1 MRIGLLTEGGCPD
14 ASGETRPWRD
24 RLVHGL
30 PGHEFEVYT
39 LDRGPED
46 GVDRG
51 PEGGTAD
58 ESGPSDT
65 GPEARGAGSG
75 AGTLGHARVAR
86 VAPLYG
92 ELPAALRWRPGG
104 WRAGARGRR
113 ARRRF
118 AECFGDLAAGFIAAV
133 PPGVRAPVPVPAAD
147 GAADREGQADRFA
160 AGLYGLA
167 QVARDHGGLPELLRS
182 EQAVRI
188 LESACRAPGALCAA
202 HGARVGDL
210 LAVTEELERALR
222 PLSLDWFGTGR
233 YDAERYGG
241 DRYSGG
247 RYSGGRHGTDRSG
260 CGSAAPSGGDGDG
273 LAAVDLCHA
282 TAGGSV
288 ALPGLLAKRFFG
300 TPLLLTE
307 YGVRLRERYLARSGV
322 GASAPVRA
330 LLGAFETALAAET
343 YAEAALVTP
352 GSARTRRWQERCGAG
367 RERLRT
373 VYPGMD
379 AAGFTAVPDAPAD
392 HSATLVWTGTVE
404 PAKDLVSLLHAFARV
419 HRAEPAATLRIVGA
433 PGPLPEDAAY
443 LAQCRVLAAQ
453 LFPDE
458 AADERSAGD
467 NPVSFEEVGGP
478 GLPRPQDVYAA
489 GSVLV
494 LSSVAEG
501 FPRSLVEAM
510 LSGRATVSTDAGAV
524 CEVIGGTGLV
534 VPPRNPRALA
544 DACLALLLDPGRRA
558 RLGAAA
564 RARALEL
571 FTVEQ
576 NVAAFRGIY
585 LELMSRTPCR
595 PAAGAGPGGDSVPRL
610 FSRPAES
617 HVPGRWAVAGGGAAH
632 AAPPTGRAPSWA
644 APDPDAPATGRV
656 TAPVVE
662 PATGRVTAPVVEPAT
677 APALAPVAGPT
688 AAAAGA
694 GADRQRGA
702 RP

>member
-1 MRIGLLTEGGCPD
+1 MRIGLLTEGGGPD
-14 ASGETRPWRD
+14 ASGETRPWRN
-24 RLVHGL
+24 RLVRGL

-51 PEGGTAD
+51 SEDGTAD
-58 ESGPSDT
+58 EAGASDT

-75 AGTLGHARVAR
+75 AGGRGRARVVRA
-86 VAPLYG
+86 APLHG
-92 ELPAALRWRPGG
+92 ELPAALRWRPDGR
-104 WRAGARGRR
+104 RAGARGRR

-118 AECFGDLAAGFIAAV
+118 AECFADLAAGFTAAE
-133 PPGVRAPVPVPAAD
+133 PPGGRALAPESAAD
-147 GAADREGQADRFA
+147 GAAYREDQADRFT

-167 QVARDHGGLPELLRS
+167 QLARDHGGLPELLRS

-188 LESACRAPGALCAA
+188 LESACRAPGALRAA
-202 HGARVGDL
+202 HGARVADL

-222 PLSLDWFGTGR
+222 PLSLDWYGAGRFDAERHGADGNGGDRHGTGR
-233 YDAERYGG
+233 YGG
-241 DRYSGG
+241 GL
-247 RYSGGRHGTDRSG
+247 
-260 CGSAAPSGGDGDG
+260 AAPSGSDGDG
-273 LAAVDLCHA
+273 LAAVDLCHV

-307 YGVRLRERYLARSGV
+307 YGVRLRERYLARSGA

-343 YAEAALVTP
+343 YAEATLVTP
-352 GSARTRRWQERCGAG
+352 GSARTRRWQERCGAD

-379 AAGFTAVPDAPAD
+379 ATGFTAVPDAPAD
-392 HSATLVWTGTVE
+392 HCATLVWTGTVE

-433 PGPLPEDAAY
+433 PGPGPEDAAY

-458 AADERSAGD
+458 AADARSAGA

-501 FPRSLVEAM
+501 FPRSLVAAM

-544 DACLALLLDPGRRA
+544 DACLELLLDPGRRA

-617 HVPGRWAVAGGGAAH
+617 HVPGRWAVTGGGAAQ

-644 APDPDAPATGRV
+644 APDPDVPATEPV
-656 TAPVVE
+656 AEQATEPVVAQVAE
-662 PATGRVTAPVVEPAT
+662 PAA
-677 APALAPVAGPT
+677 AG
-688 AAAAGA
+688 AGA

>member
-1 MRIGLLTEGGCPD
+1 MRIGLLTEGGDPD
-14 ASGETRPWRD
+14 AASETRPWRD

-51 PEGGTAD
+51 PEDGVDRGPEGGATD
-58 ESGPSDT
+58 EGGPSDT

-75 AGTLGHARVAR
+75 AGGRGRARVVR

-92 ELPAALRWRPGG
+92 ELPADLRWRPERR
-104 WRAGARGRR
+104 RAGARGRR

-118 AECFGDLAAGFIAAV
+118 AACFADLAAGFTAAE
-133 PPGVRAPVPVPAAD
+133 PPGGRALAPEPAAD
-147 GAADREGQADRFA
+147 GATHREGQADRFA

-167 QVARDHGGLPELLRS
+167 QLARDHGGLPELLRS

-188 LESACRAPGALCAA
+188 LESACRAPGALRAA

-222 PLSLDWFGTGR
+222 PLSLDWYGAGR

-241 DRYSGG
+241 DRHGG
-247 RYSGGRHGTDRSG
+247 ARYGADRHGADRYG
-260 CGSAAPSGGDGDG
+260 GGPAAPSGSDGDG

-352 GSARTRRWQERCGAG
+352 GSARTRRWQERCGAD

-373 VYPGMD
+373 VYPGLD
-379 AAGFTAVPDAPAD
+379 ATGFTAVPDAPAD

-433 PGPLPEDAAY
+433 PGPGPEDAAY
-443 LAQCRVLAAQ
+443 LTQCRVLAAQ

-458 AADERSAGD
+458 AADARSAGD

-595 PAAGAGPGGDSVPRL
+595 PAAGTGPGGDSVHRL

-617 HVPGRWAVAGGGAAH
+617 HVPGRWAVTGGGTAQ

-644 APDPDAPATGRV
+644 APDPDVPVAVPVTEPAAVRVAVPATG
-656 TAPVVE
+656 
-662 PATGRVTAPVVEPAT
+662 PAT
-677 APALAPVAGPT
+677 ARAGT
-688 AAAAGA
+688 
-694 GADRQRGA
+694 GADRQRGT